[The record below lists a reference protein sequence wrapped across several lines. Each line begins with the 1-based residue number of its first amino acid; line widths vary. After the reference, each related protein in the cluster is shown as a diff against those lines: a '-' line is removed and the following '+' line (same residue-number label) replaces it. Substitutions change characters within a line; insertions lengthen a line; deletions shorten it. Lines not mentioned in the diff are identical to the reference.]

1 MSLLSSASVWTNDDS
16 NSNKKRTATMRK
28 TIKKLP
34 DSNSTAIGNHG
45 EYVSSEENYQK
56 GELTNTIESNVLVQ
70 EERHGRV
77 NDLLN
82 KITSVNNDNAGSKL
96 ATFNPIANP
105 SINSRRAEVE
115 ELPPPPNAEA
125 NDNLYN
131 PLQIA
136 PPVFNTN
143 AGDSQKSQYST
154 YSNTLEQ
161 DLGNYG
167 NYKHSYTPPKA
178 IVNSSY
184 YGKMGLGQGG
194 SIDNKILDKINYLIH
209 MMEEQKSEKTG
220 NVLEE
225 VVLYTFLGVFVI
237 FIVDSFSRAGKYI
250 R

>member
-1 MSLLSSASVWTNDDS
+1 MPIPPSTNANAGANTNANAGANTNANAGANTNANANTNDS
-16 NSNKKRTATMRK
+16 
-28 TIKKLP
+28 
-34 DSNSTAIGNHG
+34 
-45 EYVSSEENYQK
+45 
-56 GELTNTIESNVLVQ
+56 
-70 EERHGRV
+70 
-77 NDLLN
+77 
-82 KITSVNNDNAGSKL
+82 
-96 ATFNPIANP
+96 
-105 SINSRRAEVE
+105 
-115 ELPPPPNAEA
+115 
-125 NDNLYN
+125 LYN

-143 AGDSQKSQYST
+143 GGDSAKSQYST

-167 NYKHSYTPPKA
+167 NYKHSYIPPKA

-194 SIDNKILDKINYLIH
+194 SMDNKILDKINYLIH

-225 VVLYTFLGVFVI
+225 VILYTFLGVFVI